1 MPIDEQLQ
9 VVTIVEKE
17 KLDSAKKVL
26 IVTDKHRWV
35 IEHYNSFEIRFS
47 IYNSFEIGF
56 AIWNRDQDKVELF
69 RTVTKFLEAE
79 SLEDFV
85 NQGWEQRRMGWKS
98 LGWLC
103 EMYNLG
109 KELWLKQKKTIPYSG
124 TVPLTKKLNHE
135 YITTIPFNFI
145 SLSQNL
151 SFIFDLDLAF
161 DFVFHHPHQ
170 NFSQFHFWF
179 SSVYKIS
186 TFCFA
191 TEARKKRAYVGKYP
205 KLDHREG

>member
-1 MPIDEQLQ
+1 M
-9 VVTIVEKE
+9 VTIVEKE

-35 IEHYNSFEIRFS
+35 IEHYNSFEIR
-47 IYNSFEIGF
+47 F

-103 EMYNLG
+103 ELYNLG
-109 KELWLKQKKTIPYSG
+109 KEEEKTKSEWDG
-124 TVPLTKKLNHE
+124 
-135 YITTIPFNFI
+135 
-145 SLSQNL
+145 S
-151 SFIFDLDLAF
+151 IFDAHF
-161 DFVFHHPHQ
+161 D
-170 NFSQFHFWF
+170 
-179 SSVYKIS
+179 YI
-186 TFCFA
+186 
-191 TEARKKRAYVGKYP
+191 
-205 KLDHREG
+205 